1 MKKLLFT
8 VLSALCI
15 LLMPAVQA
23 APTIDIGLVVSQYS
37 AEVEAPAGFIITLP
51 DGSREEYGVGKY
63 FFSAGQGRIRL
74 DKKTYPDGIVLTLQ
88 EPKEPAAKAA
98 SGKAPAVSKRPA
110 AQRLLSVNKQECPGE
125 IWIYTTDGGTDL
137 TVVNRVSL
145 ETYVNS
151 VLGPKSSPI
160 WPDEAIKAQ
169 AVAVRSLAW
178 YFKSRQGA
186 SLYAVRAMEPGSF
199 YGGERTVNGNLAKV
213 SAQTVGQVL
222 YYDGAPAACYTSES
236 SGGRTVSAAEALGR
250 NIPYLP
256 SVEDY
261 DKDCPGFA
269 WEKRIPVSTISRI
282 LNQLGHPIGKLTGYC
297 LSAQDKPDERDR
309 FASGRVRYISW
320 QGETGSVTLTGR
332 EFADMLA
339 LSSNDFDVFLTEALP
354 DKLDI
359 PIENSAG
366 IEIGRKEM
374 PIDVKGPTEP
384 VWKSTIPGFH
394 FLTGS
399 KDEMLLF
406 RGKGIGTGLGLSKW
420 GARGMADAAGDKAGY
435 YRQILAHYYPGTY
448 LTTVY

>member
-1 MKKLLFT
+1 MKKLFFT
-8 VLSALCI
+8 VLFALCI

-23 APTIDIGLVVSQYS
+23 APTIDVGLVVSQYS
-37 AEVEAPAGFIITLP
+37 AEVEAPAGFVITLP
-51 DGSREEYGVGKY
+51 DGSREEYGAGKY
-63 FFSAGQGRIRL
+63 FFAAEQGRIRL
-74 DKKTYPDGIVLTLQ
+74 DKKTYPGGIVLTLKQ
-88 EPKEPAAKAA
+88 QPAAKAA
-98 SGKAPAVSKRPA
+98 SGKARTASKRPA

-125 IWIYTTDGGTDL
+125 IRLYTTDGGADL
-137 TVVNRVSL
+137 TIVNRVPL
-145 ETYVNS
+145 ELYVNS

-160 WPDEAIKAQ
+160 WPNEAIKAQ

-178 YFKSRQGA
+178 YYMTRQGG
-186 SLYAVRAMEPGSF
+186 SLYAVRAMEPGFF
-199 YGGERTVNGNLAKV
+199 YGGERTINANIAKV
-213 SAQTVGQVL
+213 AAQTAGQVL

-236 SGGRTVSAAEALGR
+236 SGGQTVSAAEALGR
-250 NIPYLP
+250 DIPYLV

-261 DKDCPGFA
+261 DKDCPGFS

-282 LNQLGHPIGKLTGYC
+282 LNQLGHPIGKLTGYR
-297 LSAQDKPDERDR
+297 LSSQDKPDERDR

-320 QGETGSVTLTGR
+320 QGEKGSVTLTGR

-339 LSSNDFDVFLTEALP
+339 LSSNDFDVYLTEALP

-394 FLTGS
+394 FLTGN

-420 GARGMADAAGDKAGY
+420 GARGMADAAGDTERKLQRESNGF
-435 YRQILAHYYPGTY
+435 
-448 LTTVY
+448 

>member
-1 MKKLLFT
+1 MKKLFFT
-8 VLSALCI
+8 VLFALCI

-23 APTIDIGLVVSQYS
+23 APTIDVGLVVSQYS
-37 AEVEAPAGFIITLP
+37 AEVEAPAGFVITLP
-51 DGSREEYGVGKY
+51 DGSREEYGAGKY
-63 FFSAGQGRIRL
+63 FFAAEQGRIRL
-74 DKKTYPDGIVLTLQ
+74 DKKTYPGGIVLTLKQ
-88 EPKEPAAKAA
+88 QPAAKAA
-98 SGKAPAVSKRPA
+98 SGKARTASKRPA
-110 AQRLLSVNKQECPGE
+110 AQRLLSVNKHECPGE
-125 IWIYTTDGGTDL
+125 IRLYTTDGGADL
-137 TVVNRVSL
+137 TIVNRVPL
-145 ETYVNS
+145 ELYVNS

-160 WPDEAIKAQ
+160 WPNEAIKAQ

-178 YFKSRQGA
+178 YYMTRQGG
-186 SLYAVRAMEPGSF
+186 SLYAVRAMEPGFF
-199 YGGERTVNGNLAKV
+199 YGGERTINANIAKV
-213 SAQTVGQVL
+213 AAQTAGQVL

-236 SGGRTVSAAEALGR
+236 SGGQTVSAAEALGR
-250 NIPYLP
+250 DIPYLV

-261 DKDCPGFA
+261 DKDCPGFS

-282 LNQLGHPIGKLTGYC
+282 LNQLGHPIGKLTGYR
-297 LSAQDKPDERDR
+297 LSSQDKPDERDR

-320 QGETGSVTLTGR
+320 QGEKGSVTLTGR

-339 LSSNDFDVFLTEALP
+339 LSSNDFDVYLTEALP

-394 FLTGS
+394 FLTGN

-435 YRQILAHYYPGTY
+435 YRQILSHYYPGTY